1 MITTLAIESF
11 YFWEMQVHIADGIQF
26 VREIDSSGAAQIHG
40 KSNDPSNTESA
51 LNASSTVSHAGVKV
65 TKVDIIIVDVDSSDP
80 R

>member
-1 MITTLAIESF
+1 MH
-11 YFWEMQVHIADGIQF
+11 VADGIQF
-26 VREIDSSGAAQIHG
+26 VREIDSSGAPQIHG

-80 R
+80 RWIELCIYDIKLL